1 MGGPLVQ
8 PPTRRGF
15 GSTLIEQNITRELG
29 GTIEKNF
36 DPGGLVCTMT
46 LPIELLGAK
55 ISK

>member
-1 MGGPLVQ
+1 
-8 PPTRRGF
+8 
-15 GSTLIEQNITRELG
+15 LIEQNITRELG